1 MPKIQDI
8 SRSKLIW
15 GLKFLVIGFGLA
27 YMIYYF
33 NSVSVDSLLI
43 FKKFNVLKIMA
54 LIVILLIFSV
64 LNWFGE
70 IKKWQGLVE
79 NISFHSSAQQS
90 FIAHGLS
97 LFTPQKLGEY
107 GGKCLFYSKTEHYKV
122 ISLTAVGHFSQ
133 LLATLCFGLL
143 GIMVLFSEVNIFQ
156 FITLKWSWTLIVIP
170 LLFILKPVRYHFNK
184 IIIEVKTVDKYKFIK
199 ALKWSFFRYL
209 CFAHQFYFLIIIFQI
224 DISYTTAM
232 AVISM
237 VYLVASILPV
247 FSISDALVKGSIAL
261 SLFSLLGFTEPSIL
275 VIVFLM
281 WISNVML
288 PAILGYLWMFNWRPE
303 LFKSQV

>member
-43 FKKFNVLKIMA
+43 FEKFSVLKIMI
-54 LIVILLIFSV
+54 LIVVLLILSV

-79 NISFHSSAQQS
+79 NISFHSSAKQS
-90 FIAHGLS
+90 LIAHGLS

-107 GGKCLFYSKTEHYKV
+107 GGKCLFYSKTERYKI

-143 GIMVLFSEVNIFQ
+143 GSMVLFSELNIFQ
-156 FITLKWSWTLIVIP
+156 ILTLKWSWVLFAIP

-184 IIIEVKTVDKYKFIK
+184 ILMDIKKVEKDKFIR
-199 ALKWSFFRYL
+199 ALIWSFFRYL
-209 CFAHQFYFLIIIFQI
+209 CFAHQFYFLLNIFQI

-232 AVISM
+232 SVIGM

-247 FSISDALVKGSIAL
+247 FSIADALVKGSIAL
-261 SLFSLLGFTEPSIL
+261 SLSSLLGFTEPSIL
-275 VIVFLM
+275 AIVFLM